1 MGWNKIFNISL
12 IYATLRSATPLI
24 YAALCASITQQANIL
39 NVGTEGIMLTGAFF
53 AVAVSYATGAWYLGV
68 LAAMLAGLM
77 MAGIMAVGHIKFR
90 ADITAIG
97 IGVNIFALALTKFL
111 LNIFF
116 DLSGTISSPQIK
128 PIPRVRIPALEDAG
142 KLAQVFNDWAFTEW
156 FVFVLIFGLSF
167 LLYKTIWGLR
177 LRAVGQHPMAAQS
190 VGIQVDSMK
199 YKAMLISGL
208 IGGLAGAHLSLGYS
222 ALFTENMTNNRGF
235 MGVAAMYF
243 GGADPIKTTLGCV
256 VFGFSD
262 SVGARLQPYGLS
274 SQIVLMMPYLVTIL
288 VLAIS
293 MFIRMRRDVRKK
305 SALMKG

>member
-116 DLSGTISSPQIK
+116 NLSGTISSPQIK